1 MVEPGE
7 YPQSGELRW
16 AHSLGRL
23 VTLTEREFQ
32 VFMLLG
38 HGLSNRRIG
47 AALHI
52 GERTVKLHVSNI
64 LRKLALES
72 RLQAGLAAA
81 EHALTSTWLT

>member
-1 MVEPGE
+1 MVGPGE
-7 YPQSGELRW
+7 DLKAPDLRW
-16 AHSLGRL
+16 GDSLGQL

-47 AALHI
+47 AALEI

-64 LRKLALES
+64 LRKLSLES

-81 EHALTSTWLT
+81 EHALRGTRRA